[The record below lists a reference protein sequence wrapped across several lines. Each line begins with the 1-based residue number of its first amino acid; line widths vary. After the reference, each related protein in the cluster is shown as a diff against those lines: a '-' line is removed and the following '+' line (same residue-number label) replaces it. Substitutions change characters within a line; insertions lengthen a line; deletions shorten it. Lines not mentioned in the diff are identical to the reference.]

1 MLQNMDVATF
11 GQVMEWLAKGNGF
24 VRIVNR
30 NYKGSTVSYTIECGE
45 EELNDYITSDPK
57 TRVWL
62 RRFDEKEWHDPT
74 LAYMFPQDRV
84 KEN

>member
-1 MLQNMDVATF
+1 MNKKIKKMLLLVLVLTF
-11 GQVMEWLAKGNGF
+11 SLIFTG
-24 VRIVNR
+24 
-30 NYKGSTVSYTIECGE
+30 CGE